1 MSVRADL
8 RSESSLLF
16 YKIARELRR
25 EISCDLLNKFNS
37 KNETFTTE
45 ENTVVN
51 QNEQYP
57 AYMVDFIRKDIL
69 GLLQKLMQYISIAN
83 SIYPACVLE
92 VDKRRLLQDYAIG
105 TAEALQNELEYCADV
120 FPETL
125 RCLLHYADEIDH
137 LIKVLRRWKKSNA
150 KILKKYKIRLNP
162 KKTRIT
168 PIKHGVDFLHCRYK
182 FGRTGKIIKSGGRE
196 SVKRERRKLKKFRK
210 KLDEGEL
217 DRKQIA
223 EFYSSWRG
231 FMQYFDSK
239 ILLKNTDKLYNKL
252 FIEG

>member
-1 MSVRADL
+1 MSVRADQ

-16 YKIARELRR
+16 YKIARDLRR

-51 QNEQYP
+51 QKEQYP

-120 FPETL
+120 FPGTL
-125 RCLLHYADEIDH
+125 RCLLHYADEVYNGPS
-137 LIKVLRRWKKSNA
+137 LYLRISA
-150 KILKKYKIRLNP
+150 TATTTGMPTTIRL
-162 KKTRIT
+162 TIAT
-168 PIKHGVDFLHCRYK
+168 
-182 FGRTGKIIKSGGRE
+182 TGFVSI
-196 SVKRERRKLKKFRK
+196 
-210 KLDEGEL
+210 
-217 DRKQIA
+217 
-223 EFYSSWRG
+223 
-231 FMQYFDSK
+231 
-239 ILLKNTDKLYNKL
+239 
-252 FIEG
+252 

>member
-25 EISCDLLNKFNS
+25 EISCDLLLKFES
-37 KNETFTTE
+37 KSETFTTD

-51 QNEQYP
+51 QKEQYP
-57 AYMVDFIRKDIL
+57 SYMVDFIRKTIL
-69 GLLQKLMQYISIAN
+69 GLLQKLMQYISMAN
-83 SIYPACVLE
+83 AIYPACVLE

-120 FPETL
+120 FPDTL

-150 KILKKYKIRLNP
+150 KILKSLGAGPDTANFCNCNNNGNANNNSASNSDNGVRFDLPGIQSD
-162 KKTRIT
+162 IT
-168 PIKHGVDFLHCRYK
+168 PGDEQ
-182 FGRTGKIIKSGGRE
+182 GKGG
-196 SVKRERRKLKKFRK
+196 L
-210 KLDEGEL
+210 
-217 DRKQIA
+217 
-223 EFYSSWRG
+223 
-231 FMQYFDSK
+231 
-239 ILLKNTDKLYNKL
+239 
-252 FIEG
+252 

>member
-25 EISCDLLNKFNS
+25 EISCNLLLKFES
-37 KNETFTTE
+37 KSETFTTD

-51 QNEQYP
+51 QKEQYP
-57 AYMVDFIRKDIL
+57 SYMVDFIRKTIL
-69 GLLQKLMQYISIAN
+69 GLLQKLMQYISMAN
-83 SIYPACVLE
+83 AIYPACVLE

-120 FPETL
+120 FPDTL

-150 KILKKYKIRLNP
+150 KILKSLGAGPDTANFCNCNNNGNANNNSASNSDNGVRFDLPGIQSD
-162 KKTRIT
+162 IT
-168 PIKHGVDFLHCRYK
+168 PDDEQ
-182 FGRTGKIIKSGGRE
+182 GKGG
-196 SVKRERRKLKKFRK
+196 L
-210 KLDEGEL
+210 
-217 DRKQIA
+217 
-223 EFYSSWRG
+223 
-231 FMQYFDSK
+231 
-239 ILLKNTDKLYNKL
+239 
-252 FIEG
+252 

>member
-1 MSVRADL
+1 MSVRADQ

-37 KNETFTTE
+37 KNETFTTD

-51 QNEQYP
+51 QKEQYP
-57 AYMVDFIRKDIL
+57 SYMVDFIRKTIL
-69 GLLQKLMQYISIAN
+69 GLLQKLMQYISMAN
-83 SIYPACVLE
+83 AIYPACVLE

-120 FPETL
+120 FPDTL

-150 KILKKYKIRLNP
+150 KILKSLGAGPDTANFCNCNNNGNANNNSASNSDNGVRFDLPGIQSD
-162 KKTRIT
+162 IT
-168 PIKHGVDFLHCRYK
+168 PDDEQ
-182 FGRTGKIIKSGGRE
+182 GKGG
-196 SVKRERRKLKKFRK
+196 L
-210 KLDEGEL
+210 
-217 DRKQIA
+217 
-223 EFYSSWRG
+223 
-231 FMQYFDSK
+231 
-239 ILLKNTDKLYNKL
+239 
-252 FIEG
+252 

>member
-25 EISCDLLNKFNS
+25 EISCDLLLKFES
-37 KNETFTTE
+37 KSETFTTD

-51 QNEQYP
+51 QKEQYP
-57 AYMVDFIRKDIL
+57 SYMVDFIRKTIL
-69 GLLQKLMQYISIAN
+69 GLLQKLMQYISMAN
-83 SIYPACVLE
+83 AIYPACVLE

-120 FPETL
+120 FPDTL

-150 KILKKYKIRLNP
+150 KILKSLEAGPDTANFCNCNNNGNANNNSASNSDNGVRFDLPGIQSD
-162 KKTRIT
+162 IT
-168 PIKHGVDFLHCRYK
+168 PDDEQ
-182 FGRTGKIIKSGGRE
+182 GKGG
-196 SVKRERRKLKKFRK
+196 L
-210 KLDEGEL
+210 
-217 DRKQIA
+217 
-223 EFYSSWRG
+223 
-231 FMQYFDSK
+231 
-239 ILLKNTDKLYNKL
+239 
-252 FIEG
+252 

>member
-25 EISCDLLNKFNS
+25 EISCDLLLKLES
-37 KNETFTTE
+37 KSETFTTD

-51 QNEQYP
+51 QKEQYP
-57 AYMVDFIRKDIL
+57 SYMVDFIRKTIL
-69 GLLQKLMQYISIAN
+69 GLLQKLMQYISMAN
-83 SIYPACVLE
+83 AIYPACVLE

-120 FPETL
+120 FPDTL

-150 KILKKYKIRLNP
+150 KILKSLGAGPDTANFCNCNNNGNANNNSASNSDNGVRFDLPGIQSD
-162 KKTRIT
+162 IT
-168 PIKHGVDFLHCRYK
+168 PDDEQ
-182 FGRTGKIIKSGGRE
+182 GKGG
-196 SVKRERRKLKKFRK
+196 L
-210 KLDEGEL
+210 
-217 DRKQIA
+217 
-223 EFYSSWRG
+223 
-231 FMQYFDSK
+231 
-239 ILLKNTDKLYNKL
+239 
-252 FIEG
+252 

>member
-1 MSVRADL
+1 MSVRADQ

-51 QNEQYP
+51 QKEQYP

-105 TAEALQNELEYCADV
+105 TAEALQNEL
-120 FPETL
+120 
-125 RCLLHYADEIDH
+125 
-137 LIKVLRRWKKSNA
+137 
-150 KILKKYKIRLNP
+150 
-162 KKTRIT
+162 
-168 PIKHGVDFLHCRYK
+168 
-182 FGRTGKIIKSGGRE
+182 
-196 SVKRERRKLKKFRK
+196 
-210 KLDEGEL
+210 

-252 FIEG
+252 FIKG

>member
-25 EISCDLLNKFNS
+25 EISCDLLLKFES
-37 KNETFTTE
+37 KSETFTTD

-51 QNEQYP
+51 QKEQYP
-57 AYMVDFIRKDIL
+57 SYMVDFIRKTIL
-69 GLLQKLMQYISIAN
+69 GLLQKLMQYISMAN
-83 SIYPACVLE
+83 AIYPACVLE

-120 FPETL
+120 FPDTL

-150 KILKKYKIRLNP
+150 KILRSLGAGPDTANFCNCNNNGNANNNSASNSDNGVRFDLPGIQSD
-162 KKTRIT
+162 IT
-168 PIKHGVDFLHCRYK
+168 PDDEQ
-182 FGRTGKIIKSGGRE
+182 GKGG
-196 SVKRERRKLKKFRK
+196 L
-210 KLDEGEL
+210 
-217 DRKQIA
+217 
-223 EFYSSWRG
+223 
-231 FMQYFDSK
+231 
-239 ILLKNTDKLYNKL
+239 
-252 FIEG
+252 

>member
-25 EISCDLLNKFNS
+25 EISCDLLLKFES
-37 KNETFTTE
+37 KSETFTTD

-51 QNEQYP
+51 QKEQYP
-57 AYMVDFIRKDIL
+57 SYMVDFIRKTIL
-69 GLLQKLMQYISIAN
+69 GLLQKLMQYISMAN
-83 SIYPACVLE
+83 AIYPARVLE

-120 FPETL
+120 FPDTL

-150 KILKKYKIRLNP
+150 KILKSLGAGPDTANFCNCNNNGNANNNSASNSDNGVRFDLPGIQSD
-162 KKTRIT
+162 IT
-168 PIKHGVDFLHCRYK
+168 PDDEQ
-182 FGRTGKIIKSGGRE
+182 GKGG
-196 SVKRERRKLKKFRK
+196 L
-210 KLDEGEL
+210 
-217 DRKQIA
+217 
-223 EFYSSWRG
+223 
-231 FMQYFDSK
+231 
-239 ILLKNTDKLYNKL
+239 
-252 FIEG
+252 

>member
-25 EISCDLLNKFNS
+25 EISCDLLLKFES
-37 KNETFTTE
+37 KSETFTTD

-51 QNEQYP
+51 QKEQYP
-57 AYMVDFIRKDIL
+57 SYMVDFIRKTIL
-69 GLLQKLMQYISIAN
+69 GLLQKLMQYISMAN
-83 SIYPACVLE
+83 AIYPACVLE

-120 FPETL
+120 FPDTL

-150 KILKKYKIRLNP
+150 KILKSLGAGPDTANFCNCNNNGNANNNSASNGDNGVRFDLPGIQSD
-162 KKTRIT
+162 IT
-168 PIKHGVDFLHCRYK
+168 PDDEQ
-182 FGRTGKIIKSGGRE
+182 GKGG
-196 SVKRERRKLKKFRK
+196 L
-210 KLDEGEL
+210 
-217 DRKQIA
+217 
-223 EFYSSWRG
+223 
-231 FMQYFDSK
+231 
-239 ILLKNTDKLYNKL
+239 
-252 FIEG
+252 

>member
-25 EISCDLLNKFNS
+25 EISCDLLLKFES
-37 KNETFTTE
+37 KSETFTTN

-51 QNEQYP
+51 QKEQYP
-57 AYMVDFIRKDIL
+57 SYMVDFIRKTIL
-69 GLLQKLMQYISIAN
+69 GLLQKLMQYISMAN
-83 SIYPACVLE
+83 AIYPACVLE

-120 FPETL
+120 FPDTL

-150 KILKKYKIRLNP
+150 KILKSLGAGPDTANFCNCNNNGNANNNSASNSDNGVRFDLPGIQSD
-162 KKTRIT
+162 IT
-168 PIKHGVDFLHCRYK
+168 PDDEQ
-182 FGRTGKIIKSGGRE
+182 GKGG
-196 SVKRERRKLKKFRK
+196 L
-210 KLDEGEL
+210 
-217 DRKQIA
+217 
-223 EFYSSWRG
+223 
-231 FMQYFDSK
+231 
-239 ILLKNTDKLYNKL
+239 
-252 FIEG
+252 

>member
-25 EISCDLLNKFNS
+25 EISCDLLLKFES
-37 KNETFTTE
+37 KSETFTTD

-51 QNEQYP
+51 QKEQYP
-57 AYMVDFIRKDIL
+57 SYMVDFIRKTIL
-69 GLLQKLMQYISIAN
+69 GLLQKLMQYISMAN
-83 SIYPACVLE
+83 AIYPACVLE

-120 FPETL
+120 FPDML

-150 KILKKYKIRLNP
+150 KILKSLGAGPDTANFCNCNNNGNANNNSASNSDNGVRFDLPGIQSD
-162 KKTRIT
+162 IT
-168 PIKHGVDFLHCRYK
+168 PDDEQ
-182 FGRTGKIIKSGGRE
+182 GKGG
-196 SVKRERRKLKKFRK
+196 L
-210 KLDEGEL
+210 
-217 DRKQIA
+217 
-223 EFYSSWRG
+223 
-231 FMQYFDSK
+231 
-239 ILLKNTDKLYNKL
+239 
-252 FIEG
+252 

>member
-25 EISCDLLNKFNS
+25 EISCDLLLKFES
-37 KNETFTTE
+37 KSETFTTD

-51 QNEQYP
+51 QKEQYP
-57 AYMVDFIRKDIL
+57 SYMVDFIRKTIL
-69 GLLQKLMQYISIAN
+69 GLLQKLMQYISMAN
-83 SIYPACVLE
+83 AIYPACVLE

-120 FPETL
+120 FPDTL

-150 KILKKYKIRLNP
+150 KILKSLGAGPDTANFCNCNNNGNANNNSASNSDNGIRFDLP
-162 KKTRIT
+162 GIQSDIT
-168 PIKHGVDFLHCRYK
+168 PDDEQ
-182 FGRTGKIIKSGGRE
+182 GKGG
-196 SVKRERRKLKKFRK
+196 L
-210 KLDEGEL
+210 
-217 DRKQIA
+217 
-223 EFYSSWRG
+223 
-231 FMQYFDSK
+231 
-239 ILLKNTDKLYNKL
+239 
-252 FIEG
+252 

>member
-25 EISCDLLNKFNS
+25 EISCDLLLKFES
-37 KNETFTTE
+37 KSETFTTD

-51 QNEQYP
+51 QKEQYP
-57 AYMVDFIRKDIL
+57 SYMVDFIRKTIL
-69 GLLQKLMQYISIAN
+69 GLLQKLMQYISMAN
-83 SIYPACVLE
+83 AIYPACVLE

-120 FPETL
+120 FPDTL

-150 KILKKYKIRLNP
+150 KILKSLGAGPDTADFCNCNNNGNANNNSASNSDNGVRFDLPGIQSD
-162 KKTRIT
+162 IT
-168 PIKHGVDFLHCRYK
+168 PDDEQ
-182 FGRTGKIIKSGGRE
+182 GKGG
-196 SVKRERRKLKKFRK
+196 L
-210 KLDEGEL
+210 
-217 DRKQIA
+217 
-223 EFYSSWRG
+223 
-231 FMQYFDSK
+231 
-239 ILLKNTDKLYNKL
+239 
-252 FIEG
+252 

>member
-1 MSVRADL
+1 MSVRADQ

-45 ENTVVN
+45 ENTVVD
-51 QNEQYP
+51 QKEHYP

-120 FPETL
+120 
-125 RCLLHYADEIDH
+125 DH

-150 KILKKYKIRLNP
+150 KILKSLQRAE
-162 KKTRIT
+162 
-168 PIKHGVDFLHCRYK
+168 PISANFCNCNNNGNANYNSADNSNNGVRFDLA
-182 FGRTGKIIKSGGRE
+182 GKQSDNMPDDEPGKGG
-196 SVKRERRKLKKFRK
+196 L
-210 KLDEGEL
+210 
-217 DRKQIA
+217 
-223 EFYSSWRG
+223 
-231 FMQYFDSK
+231 
-239 ILLKNTDKLYNKL
+239 
-252 FIEG
+252 

>member
-1 MSVRADL
+1 MSVRADQ

-51 QNEQYP
+51 QKEQYP

-120 FPETL
+120 FPDTL

-150 KILKKYKIRLNP
+150 KILKSLQRAE
-162 KKTRIT
+162 
-168 PIKHGVDFLHCRYK
+168 PISANFCNCNNNGNANYNSASNSDNGVRFDLADK
-182 FGRTGKIIKSGGRE
+182 QSDIMPDDEPGKGG
-196 SVKRERRKLKKFRK
+196 L
-210 KLDEGEL
+210 
-217 DRKQIA
+217 
-223 EFYSSWRG
+223 
-231 FMQYFDSK
+231 
-239 ILLKNTDKLYNKL
+239 
-252 FIEG
+252 

>member
-51 QNEQYP
+51 QKEQYP

-150 KILKKYKIRLNP
+150 KILKSLGAGPDTANFCNCNNNGNANNNSASNSDNGVRFDLPGIQSD
-162 KKTRIT
+162 IT
-168 PIKHGVDFLHCRYK
+168 PDDEQ
-182 FGRTGKIIKSGGRE
+182 GKGG
-196 SVKRERRKLKKFRK
+196 L
-210 KLDEGEL
+210 
-217 DRKQIA
+217 
-223 EFYSSWRG
+223 
-231 FMQYFDSK
+231 
-239 ILLKNTDKLYNKL
+239 
-252 FIEG
+252 

>member
-25 EISCDLLNKFNS
+25 EISCDLLLKFES
-37 KNETFTTE
+37 KSETFTTD

-51 QNEQYP
+51 QKEQYP
-57 AYMVDFIRKDIL
+57 SYMVDFIRKTIL
-69 GLLQKLMQYISIAN
+69 GLLQKLMQYISMAN
-83 SIYPACVLE
+83 AIYPACVLE

-120 FPETL
+120 FPDTL

-150 KILKKYKIRLNP
+150 KILKSLGAGPDTAAFCSCHYGGYASGTSASNSGA
-162 KKTRIT
+162 
-168 PIKHGVDFLHCRYK
+168 GVRFDLP
-182 FGRTGKIIKSGGRE
+182 GIQSDIMPDDEQGKGG
-196 SVKRERRKLKKFRK
+196 L
-210 KLDEGEL
+210 
-217 DRKQIA
+217 
-223 EFYSSWRG
+223 
-231 FMQYFDSK
+231 
-239 ILLKNTDKLYNKL
+239 
-252 FIEG
+252 

>member
-25 EISCDLLNKFNS
+25 EISCDLLLKFES
-37 KNETFTTE
+37 KSETFTTD

-51 QNEQYP
+51 QKEQYP
-57 AYMVDFIRKDIL
+57 SYMVDFIRKTIL
-69 GLLQKLMQYISIAN
+69 GLLQKLMQYISMAN
-83 SIYPACVLE
+83 AIYPACVLE

-120 FPETL
+120 FPDTL

-150 KILKKYKIRLNP
+150 KILKSLGAGPDTANFCNCNNNGNANNNSASNSDNGVRFDLPGIQSD
-162 KKTRIT
+162 IT
-168 PIKHGVDFLHCRYK
+168 PDDEQ
-182 FGRTGKIIKSGGRE
+182 GKGG
-196 SVKRERRKLKKFRK
+196 L
-210 KLDEGEL
+210 
-217 DRKQIA
+217 
-223 EFYSSWRG
+223 
-231 FMQYFDSK
+231 
-239 ILLKNTDKLYNKL
+239 
-252 FIEG
+252 